1 MDTKRLTFALIMGAL
16 GSALFAISYYA
27 GPIAPGIALDFSL
40 IAIFI
45 AGFYGGPSTG
55 FVAGILAGILPGIMF
70 GPMGM
75 GGVAGLIG
83 LPLGKALSGLTSGLL
98 ARILYLHK
106 KPHSSLVGIP
116 ITYLSYVPEAVFTYV
131 YFVLVMGS
139 VAIGG
144 NIFFTAILPKAI
156 IEVTIISVIIA
167 SLMGNNGFNSYVRAH
182 FTKMKPDSN
191 SLQHQKTENPDVLAT
206 KTDINK
212 KEENRR

>member
-1 MDTKRLTFALIMGAL
+1 MDTKRLTFALMMGAL

-45 AGFYGGPSTG
+45 AGFFGGSSTG

-98 ARILYLHK
+98 ARILHFDK
-106 KPHSSLVGIP
+106 KSRSSLVGIP
-116 ITYLSYVPEAVFTYV
+116 TTYLSYVPEAVFTYI
-131 YFVLVMGS
+131 YFILIMGS
-139 VAIGG
+139 IAIGG

-156 IEVTIISVIIA
+156 VEVTIISVIIA
-167 SLMGNNGFNSYVRAH
+167 SLMGNNGFSSFVRAH
-182 FTKMKPDSN
+182 FTKTKPDLN
-191 SLQHQKTENPDVLAT
+191 SLRHQKTENPSSFVV
-206 KTDINK
+206 KTEVNK
-212 KEENRR
+212 KE